1 MTSQTT
7 KTPTMTTPNYFPK
20 KDHTIILTANE
31 NLKNRDYAVKIANL
45 IGGAQHILWGKS
57 GRDAPQLEK

>member
-20 KDHTIILTANE
+20 KDQAIILTANE

-45 IGGAQHILWGKS
+45 IGGAQHIL
-57 GRDAPQLEK
+57 